1 MLTDTTVRQSKP
13 KDKPYKL
20 TDGGGLYLLINTTGK
35 YWRLNYRFAGKQKT
49 LALGVYPT
57 VSLIDARQK
66 RDQARSQLA
75 KDIDP
80 SESRKE
86 QKLQKAI
93 LANNSFEAVSRLWW
107 GHWKHDKT
115 ERHTNYTIRL
125 MEADIFPS
133 IGHKSVNE
141 LTAAQFIAVVR
152 EIESR
157 GALDIAKRVLTMC
170 GQVMRY
176 AVAHGLAE
184 RNPTA
189 DIKPSDV
196 LKPANK
202 TNYARLSEKELP
214 ELLRKVNEY
223 EGQPLTRFALQL
235 MVLTFVRTSEL
246 IGARWDEFEVNKK
259 EWRIPAQRM
268 KMRTP
273 HIVPLSSQA
282 IAVLE
287 GIQKLDAD
295 DILLFP
301 SERRNGKSMS
311 NNTILYALYRMG
323 YHSRMTGHGFRGLAS
338 TILHEQG
345 YKHDHIEL
353 QLAHTQRDAVS
364 AAYNHSLYLEPR
376 ARMMQDWANYLDEL
390 AAGAKIMNL
399 RD

>member
-49 LALGVYPT
+49 LALGVYPA

-93 LANNSFEAVSRLWW
+93 AANNSFEAVSRLWW

-115 ERHTNYTIRL
+115 ERHANYTIRR

-133 IGHKSVNE
+133 IGHKPVNE

-152 EIESR
+152 EVETR

-223 EGQPLTRFALQL
+223 DGQLLTRFALQL

-246 IGARWDEFEVNKK
+246 IGARWDEFEVNK
-259 EWRIPAQRM
+259 RM
-268 KMRTP
+268 AYTSTAYENEKSAHRTS
-273 HIVPLSSQA
+273 IQSSNR
-282 IAVLE
+282 
-287 GIQKLDAD
+287 GI
-295 DILLFP
+295 
-301 SERRNGKSMS
+301 RRNPK
-311 NNTILYALYRMG
+311 A
-323 YHSRMTGHGFRGLAS
+323 
-338 TILHEQG
+338 
-345 YKHDHIEL
+345 
-353 QLAHTQRDAVS
+353 
-364 AAYNHSLYLEPR
+364 
-376 ARMMQDWANYLDEL
+376 
-390 AAGAKIMNL
+390 
-399 RD
+399 